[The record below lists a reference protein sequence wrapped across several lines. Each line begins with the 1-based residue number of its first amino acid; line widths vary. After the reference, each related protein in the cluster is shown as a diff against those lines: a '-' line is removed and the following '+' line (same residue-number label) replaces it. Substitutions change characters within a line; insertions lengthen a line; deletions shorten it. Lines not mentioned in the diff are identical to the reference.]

1 MGADTAVAV
10 LVGGRS
16 RRMEGRAK
24 AALPLGDR
32 TVLERVLAAADGL
45 GCPVSLVAGCE
56 AAADGDELTRLLE
69 RLGRPVVRDLHADA
83 GPLGGLD
90 AAFAA
95 TGAGRV
101 LLLACDLPFLTRPF
115 LSWLV
120 SQSVAGP
127 AVVPAEED
135 GRCHPLC
142 AVYPGSCR
150 GQLRECI
157 EARRL
162 RARDFVRAIGARIL
176 PRPLWQRFDAE
187 GRLLANLNEPA
198 DYRRALRWLEEDADG
213 G

>member
-1 MGADTAVAV
+1 MVDTAVAI

-16 RRMEGRAK
+16 RRMRGRAK
-24 AALPLGDR
+24 AALPLGGG
-32 TVLERVLAAADGL
+32 TVLERVLHKADGL
-45 GCPVSLVAGCE
+45 GCPVQLVAGRE
-56 AAADGDELTRLLE
+56 TAADSGELAGLLE
-69 RLGRPVVRDLHADA
+69 RLGRPVVRDLHPDA
-83 GPLGGLD
+83 GPLGGLE

-115 LSWLV
+115 LAWLV
-120 SQSVAGP
+120 SQGSEAS

-142 AVYPGSCR
+142 AVYPASCR
-150 GQLRECI
+150 GELRERI

-162 RARDFVRAIGARIL
+162 RAHDFVRAIGARIL
-176 PRPLWQRFDAE
+176 PRPLWQRFDE
-187 GRLLANLNEPA
+187 DGRLLANLNEPA
-198 DYRRALRWLEEDADG
+198 DYRQALRWLEEAG

>member
-1 MGADTAVAV
+1 MAAGTAVAI

-16 RRMEGRAK
+16 RRMGGRAK

-32 TVLERVLAAADGL
+32 TVLERVLDTADGL
-45 GCPVSLVAGCE
+45 GRPVGLVAGRE
-56 AAADGDELTRLLE
+56 AADDGDELARLLE
-69 RLGRPVVRDLHADA
+69 RLGRPVVRDRHAGA
-83 GPLGGLD
+83 GPLGGLE

-95 TGAGRV
+95 TDAGRV
-101 LLLACDLPFLTRPF
+101 LLLACDLPFLTLPF

-120 SQSVAGP
+120 SQDEGGS

-142 AVYPGSCR
+142 AVYPVSCR
-150 GQLRECI
+150 TPLIERI

-162 RARDFVRAIGARIL
+162 RAHDFLRAIGARRL
-176 PRPLWQRFDAE
+176 PRPLWQRFDAD

-198 DYRRALRWLEEDADG
+198 DYRQARRWLGETGE
-213 G
+213 

>member
-1 MGADTAVAV
+1 MAAGTVVAI

-16 RRMEGRAK
+16 RRMGGRAK

-32 TVLERVLAAADGL
+32 TVLERVLDAADGL
-45 GCPVSLVAGCE
+45 DHPVHLVAGRE
-56 AAADGDELTRLLE
+56 AADDDDELVRLLE
-69 RLGRPVVRDLHADA
+69 RLGRPVLRDRHPDA
-83 GPLGGLD
+83 GPLGGLE

-101 LLLACDLPFLTRPF
+101 LLLACDLPFLTLPF
-115 LSWLV
+115 LSYLA
-120 SQSVAGP
+120 SQGEGGS

-142 AVYPGSCR
+142 AVYPASCR
-150 GQLRECI
+150 ARLGEWI

-162 RARDFVRAIGARIL
+162 RVRDFARAIDARLL
-176 PRPLWQRFDAE
+176 PRPLWQRFDVH

-198 DYRRALRWLEEDADG
+198 DHRQALRWLG
-213 G
+213 R